1 MEFMIW
7 AARSMHVFSAVV
19 WLGGLLYMGGIF
31 YPVIRYEEMTA
42 SPVYIRI
49 ERRFTGFVW
58 MCVWTTAITG
68 VFLMLFSPRF
78 VFDRYHDEWDFLLLV
93 KEIIYVLMVGTAVA
107 GTSVVKEM
115 ESIAA
120 SPSTDETKHELAIQH
135 QKMLRGRRTSLALGI
150 ITLLVAVRMVMV

>member
-1 MEFMIW
+1 MW

-42 SPVYIRI
+42 SPAYIRI

-58 MCVWTTAITG
+58 MCVWTSVITG
-68 VFLMLFSPRF
+68 AFLMLFSPRF
-78 VFDRYHDEWDFLLLV
+78 VFGRFHDEWDFLLLA
-93 KEIIYVLMVGTAVA
+93 KEIIYVLMVGTAAA

-115 ESIAA
+115 ESVAA
-120 SPSTDETKHELAIQH
+120 SPSTDEMKRELAVQH
-135 QKMLRGRRTSLALGI
+135 QRMLRGRRTSLALGI
-150 ITLLVAVRMVMV
+150 IVLLVAVRMVMV

>member
-1 MEFMIW
+1 MEFMMW
-7 AARSMHVFSAVV
+7 AVRSMHVFSAVV

-42 SPVYIRI
+42 SSAYIRI

-68 VFLMLFSPRF
+68 AFLVLFTPRF
-78 VFDRYHDEWDFLLLV
+78 VFGRYHNEWDFLLLA
-93 KEIIYVLMVGTAVA
+93 KEIIYVLMIGTAMA
-107 GTSVVKEM
+107 GTSIVKEM

-120 SPSTDETKHELAIQH
+120 FPSTEETKRDLSIQH
-135 QKMLRGRRTSLALGI
+135 QKMLRGRRANLAFGI
-150 ITLLVAVRMVMV
+150 IALLVAVRMVMV